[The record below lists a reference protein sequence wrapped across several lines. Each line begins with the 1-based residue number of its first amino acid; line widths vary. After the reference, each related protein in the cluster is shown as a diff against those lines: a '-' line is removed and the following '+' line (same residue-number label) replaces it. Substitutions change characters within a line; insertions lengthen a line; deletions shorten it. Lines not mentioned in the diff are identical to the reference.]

1 MSVNAYAAGTSVS
14 VENSKAELD
23 RILGKHGATQRGVM
37 ADDVRGL
44 AAIMFVLSDR
54 SYRVEIPL
62 PKIIDEFTPKSS
74 TTTPRDWWKWGAER
88 RAEWT
93 REKFRF
99 ERRSRTVPLRGSSS
113 VPARSAR
120 G

>member
-62 PKIIDEFTPKSS
+62 PKIDEFTPKSS